1 MGQWAKRIGDQASD
15 VPSIF
20 FFLISYR
27 FLALKLF
34 IFIFVI
40 FEKINTWNIRRLVA
54 DSFVQL
60 AKQPSVNLS

>member
-15 VPSIF
+15 VPSIC

-40 FEKINTWNIRRLVA
+40 FEKINESIKRIFSKNFARNDDKKIIL
-54 DSFVQL
+54 
-60 AKQPSVNLS
+60 